1 MLKGNKGEWSEVY
14 TLLKLIGDKV
24 VYGGDKD
31 LNQIPN
37 LFYPILKILRDDSSG
52 HFNYSINDDI
62 VFINGMGIEERVPI
76 QEFHDFASLL
86 LAKIK
91 EAKGASFRVTELEEF
106 LGHIKCTSL
115 RANSTTKEDIRII
128 IHDQKTGM
136 QPLLGF
142 SIKSQLG
149 GASTLLNAG
158 KTTNFIYKITN
169 TNLSKQRIEEINTI
183 NSRSKVKDRLAEI
196 IMNNGI
202 IEFDRIEREI
212 FNNNLV
218 LIDSLLPQLMGELL
232 LDFYTSKRSSIK
244 DLTDFIEQENPLH
257 YNVSNQHKFYE
268 YKIKKLM
275 TESALGMM
283 PSKVWSGTYNATG
296 GYLVVKEDG
305 AILSYHIYNRNEF
318 EDYLFNNTKL
328 ETPSTSKYDF
338 AKIYE
343 EDGALF
349 IKLNLQIRFKK

>member
-24 VYGGDKD
+24 VYGGDHN
-31 LNQIPN
+31 LNQIPD
-37 LFYPILKILRDDSSG
+37 LFYPILKILRDDSAG
-52 HFNYSINDDI
+52 QFNYSINDDL
-62 VFINGMGIEERVPI
+62 VFIDGAGVEEKIPI
-76 QEFHDFASLL
+76 QEFHNFASLL
-86 LAKIK
+86 LTKIK
-91 EAKGASFRVTELEEF
+91 EAKGSSFRVAELENF
-106 LGHIKCTSL
+106 LSQIRCTSL
-115 RANSTTKEDIRII
+115 RAKSTSKEDIRII

-169 TNLSKQRIEEINTI
+169 ADLSKEQIEQINTI
-183 NSRSKVKDRLAEI
+183 STRSKVKDRLVEVKK
-196 IMNNGI
+196 NGGI

-244 DLTDFIEQENPLH
+244 DLTDFIEKANPLR

-296 GYLVVKEDG
+296 GYLIVKEDG
-305 AILSYHIYNRNEF
+305 AILSYHIYNKNEF

-343 EDGALF
+343 DGGEHF